1 MEILLKVPY
10 AEKDLAKK
18 QGAKWNPKLKSW
30 YIDDMNE
37 L

>member
-18 QGAKWNPKLKSW
+18 QGAKW
-30 YIDDMNE
+30 MNYSQVSRHGFA
-37 L
+37 